1 MRVLVVGKGGRES
14 AIVWKLFQSPIKKE
28 IYTAPG
34 NPFTLRF
41 GKNVKIEEENVESL
55 VKFAK
60 DEKIDIVFPG
70 GETGIALGIADEC
83 EKNGIKV
90 VAPKKHVAKLESSK
104 VWAKDFMR
112 RYGIPTA
119 DFEYFHKDEVEEA
132 FRFCENVEY
141 PVVIKADGLAGGKG
155 TFIAKNFKEA
165 LKIVEDLLVKSKFG
179 RASESIVIER
189 FLRGEEVS
197 VFVISDG
204 KEWDVF
210 AYARDFKRLY
220 DNDEGPNTGGM
231 GSIAPVKLDN
241 ETESLIREN
250 IIQRT
255 FEGLNKEGLR
265 YRGILYFGLM
275 ITDNG
280 PFVLEY
286 NVRFGDPETQAILPL
301 IEGDLLEALLL
312 VADGNYKKS
321 TLRVKENLYSCCV
334 VLASRGYP
342 ENPEKGKEIK
352 GVSDAE
358 RISLVFFAGVEEKD
372 GRLYTSGGRVLSVVG
387 LGESKE
393 EARSRAYEGVSKIHF
408 EGMHYRRDI
417 NW

>member
-14 AIVWKLFQSPIKKE
+14 AIVWKLAQSPIKKE

-41 GKNVKIEEENVESL
+41 GKNVKIDEEDVESL

-70 GETGIALGIADEC
+70 GENSIALGIADEC

-104 VWAKDFMR
+104 VWAKEFMR

-165 LKIVEDLLVKSKFG
+165 LKIVEDLLAKSKFG
-179 RASESIVIER
+179 KASESIVIEK

-204 KEWDVF
+204 KEWDVL

-231 GSIAPVKLDN
+231 GSIAPVELDD
-241 ETESLIREN
+241 ETERLIRGN
-250 IIQRT
+250 IIERT

-265 YRGILYFGLM
+265 YMGILYFGLM

-301 IEGDLLEALLL
+301 IDGDLLEALLS

-334 VLASRGYP
+334 VLASKGYP

-352 GVSDAE
+352 GISDAE
-358 RISLVFFAGVEEKD
+358 RVSLVFFAGVEEKD
-372 GRLYTSGGRVLSVVG
+372 GKLYTSGGRVLSVVG
-387 LGESKE
+387 LGGSKE
-393 EARSRAYEGVSKIHF
+393 EARSKAYEGVSKIHF